1 MKLKQN
7 FILPFWP
14 DVFNNVDRLEI
25 GAEDFGIGG
34 VLLTAACIVAE
45 WVIAV
50 EVVYLSSGCD
60 APLEWALKLV
70 IVSFWFEMS
79 KTYWFY
85 TINSTYAII
94 LQNLWILKT
103 NRIKLNAA
111 RNEKK

>member
-1 MKLKQN
+1 MKLRQN

-70 IVSFWFEMS
+70 IVSFGFEMS

-85 TINSTYAII
+85 TINSFTIFFEDQENVIAFGSY
-94 LQNLWILKT
+94 LWTKT
-103 NRIKLNAA
+103 ASP
-111 RNEKK
+111 